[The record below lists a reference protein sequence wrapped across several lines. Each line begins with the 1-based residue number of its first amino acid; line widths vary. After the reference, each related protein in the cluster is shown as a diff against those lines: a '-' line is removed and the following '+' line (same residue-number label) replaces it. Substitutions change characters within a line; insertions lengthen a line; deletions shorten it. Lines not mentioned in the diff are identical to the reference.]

1 MNQWLSCCSLT
12 VPHFPLVGLALGHQ
26 DETKLIAVLLTALHG
41 WDFVFIEICLTGR
54 IRVTHTVACAGL
66 AFLNLRVVMLSI

>member
-1 MNQWLSCCSLT
+1 MNQWLYCCSLT